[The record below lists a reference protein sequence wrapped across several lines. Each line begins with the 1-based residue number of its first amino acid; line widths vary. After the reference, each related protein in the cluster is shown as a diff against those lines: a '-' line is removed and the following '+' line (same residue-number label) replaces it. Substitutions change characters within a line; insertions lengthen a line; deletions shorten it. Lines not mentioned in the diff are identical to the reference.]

1 MVARIEKKSR
11 QPARP
16 YPDRSQYSVAPS
28 PSKRVLLSVL
38 AALNERKFSKA
49 VDQFDD
55 HFKFTDHALGLEFLD
70 KRRLVGFIHKS
81 RELFPGTMVK
91 ADDTFEYGDHAI
103 VEWKLASNQILSY
116 GSLQRRVPISLRG
129 APIVH
134 VENGRIRQ
142 WSEYYDQ
149 LASRRTSLAA
159 FFTEWIDY

>member
-1 MVARIEKKSR
+1 MVE
-11 QPARP
+11 
-16 YPDRSQYSVAPS
+16 
-28 PSKRVLLSVL
+28 
-38 AALNERKFSKA
+38 
-49 VDQFDD
+49 
-55 HFKFTDHALGLEFLD
+55 
-70 KRRLVGFIHKS
+70 
-81 RELFPGTMVK
+81 

-129 APIVH
+129 ATVAL

-159 FFTEWIDY
+159 FFTEWIEY